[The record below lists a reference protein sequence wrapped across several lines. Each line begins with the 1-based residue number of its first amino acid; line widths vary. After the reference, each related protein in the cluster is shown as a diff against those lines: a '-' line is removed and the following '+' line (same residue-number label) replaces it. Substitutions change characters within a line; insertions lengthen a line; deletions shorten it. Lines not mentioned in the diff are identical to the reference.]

1 MKRLV
6 MTVLAGGL
14 IAVSLGST
22 SAPSAASPTRP
33 LSAFCQTAVQPGAT
47 ILVTGSCHIT
57 HLGLAQVES
66 SHGVIPAGPMVD
78 GVLPIAL
85 VDGRG
90 TYVAA
95 NGDKLYFA
103 YSGLGTLAPATGH
116 AVFHGATSYT
126 GGTGRVAGAAGSAS
140 FHGQATGSSGWVQ
153 ETGTLEY

>member
-22 SAPSAASPTRP
+22 RAPSAASPVRP
-33 LSAFCQTAVQPGAT
+33 FSALCQTAVQPGAT
-47 ILVTGSCHIT
+47 ILVTGSCRIS
-57 HLGLAQVES
+57 HLGLAEVRS
-66 SHGVIPAGPMVD
+66 SHGVIPTGPMVD

-90 TYVAA
+90 TYVSA
-95 NGDKLYFA
+95 NGHQLYFA
-103 YSGLGTLAPATGH
+103 FSGLGTFAPATGH

-126 GGTGRVAGAAGSAS
+126 GGTGRFAEAAGSAS
-140 FHGQATGSSGWVQ
+140 FHGEATGPSGWVQ
-153 ETGTLEY
+153 EAGTLEY